1 MSEPAWIAGDHWC
14 ICDVCG
20 FRVRR
25 SATKMRWDNLLVCTE
40 DWEPRHPQE
49 RVRGRT
55 DKQRVMNPRPEQP
68 DRFLSVGEVTADDL

>member
-1 MSEPAWIAGDHWC
+1 MSEQGWRAGGHYG

-20 FRVRR
+20 CKFRH
-25 SATKMRWDNLLVCTE
+25 SAMRMRWDHLLVCTA

-55 DKQRVMNPRPEQP
+55 DKQRVMNPRPEAP
-68 DRFLSVGEVTADDL
+68 DRFLSVGDVTADDL